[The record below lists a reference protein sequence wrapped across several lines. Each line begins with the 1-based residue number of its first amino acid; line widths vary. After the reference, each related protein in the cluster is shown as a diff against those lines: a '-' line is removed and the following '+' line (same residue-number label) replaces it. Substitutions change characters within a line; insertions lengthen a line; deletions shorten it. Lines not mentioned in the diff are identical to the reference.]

1 MKQFF
6 DVKRSFL
13 LLLCL
18 CVSLFCYAEIKA
30 ISRTPSDTFIFYSAS
45 QGQSASDG
53 NGLNSVFTEA
63 FLRHVQKNEPLVL
76 LATDIV
82 SDTYKMTNGSQRPT
96 YMSQI
101 ISNKL
106 YSIANRG
113 SSKKHALLIG
123 NNDYQ
128 YISKLRN
135 PTNDVQDVS
144 IALIQLGYEVN
155 LIKNASL
162 REMENA
168 IIAFKGKLTSDKESE
183 GFFWYAG
190 HGVQYDNVNYLLPID
205 ANITSGSQLRSR
217 ASSVDDII
225 RELESA
231 YNKINII
238 VLDAARDNHFGGER

>member
-6 DVKRSFL
+6 DIKRSFL

-18 CVSLFCYAEIKA
+18 CASLFCYAEIKA

-45 QGQSASDG
+45 QGQVSVDG
-53 NGLNSVFTEA
+53 DGRNSPFAEA
-63 FLRHVQKNEPLVL
+63 FLRHIYKNEPLAL

-82 SDTYKMTNGSQRPT
+82 SDTFKMTSSKQRPE
-96 YMSQI
+96 YMSHI
-101 ISNKL
+101 INNKL
-106 YSIANRG
+106 HSIANNG
-113 SSKKHALLIG
+113 SAKKYALLIG

-168 IIAFKGKLTSDKESE
+168 IIAFKGKLASDKESE

-190 HGVQYDNVNYLLPID
+190 NGVQYNDINYLLPVD
-205 ANITSGSQLRSR
+205 ADITYESLLRNTALSFNF
-217 ASSVDDII
+217 ILN
-225 RELESA
+225 ELESA
-231 YNKINII
+231 NNKINILI
-238 VLDAARDNHFGGER
+238 FDACRDNPFGGGR